1 MSIVAIANKAG
12 SAGKTTTAVTLA
24 VLLAQAGRRVRVID
38 LDAQANASAW
48 LGQAEPQPPTIHTV
62 LFDRLPLV
70 DAERP
75 VPDVPGLTVVPADP
89 DRMEGAG
96 AELARLLG
104 GERRLLQALN
114 KAETVNDTIIDCPG
128 ALDHL
133 TVAALLAADAAVTV
147 AAPTLKEA
155 SGVSRFEATVE
166 EVRAGYDTGLRLA
179 AVVPCIV
186 PPANAGMIYTQVM
199 DLLRADYGDLVTPS
213 VRRSA
218 RVPEA
223 YAQGVPL
230 PLHAPNEA
238 VTTDYRA
245 VLNHL
250 LAAGLFG

>member
-12 SAGKTTTAVTLA
+12 SAGKTTTATTLA
-24 VLLAQAGRRVRVID
+24 VLLAQTGRRVRVID

-48 LGQAEPQPPTIHTV
+48 LGQPDPTAPTVHTV
-62 LFDRLPLV
+62 LFDRLPL
-70 DAERP
+70 AEAEHP
-75 VPDVPGLTVVPADP
+75 VPGVPGLTVVPADP

-104 GERRLLQALN
+104 GERRLLQAL
-114 KAETVNDTIIDCPG
+114 AAADPTDDTIIDCPG

-155 SGVSRFEATVE
+155 SGISRFETTVE
-166 EVRAGYDTGLRLA
+166 EIRTGYDTRLHLA

-186 PPANAGMIYTQVM
+186 PPANAGLIYGQVM
-199 DLLRADYGDLVTPS
+199 DLLREDYGDLVTPA

-230 PLHAPNEA
+230 PLHAPREP
-238 VTTDYRA
+238 VTNDYRA
-245 VLNHL
+245 VLDHL
-250 LAAGLFG
+250 LAAGLFQ